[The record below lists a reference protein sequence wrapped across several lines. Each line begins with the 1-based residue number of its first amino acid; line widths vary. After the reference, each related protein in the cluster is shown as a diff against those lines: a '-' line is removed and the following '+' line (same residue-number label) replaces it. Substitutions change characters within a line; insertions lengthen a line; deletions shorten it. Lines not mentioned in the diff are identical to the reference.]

1 MLRAYLRDPVVT
13 LRRLSATVLAAFVGA
28 FLVALPAQG
37 ASVTT
42 VIDGIMYQAD
52 DANIAAGATIVS
64 SGDVAPDLV
73 IPETVNIGGNDYA
86 VTQVANYAFQSKNL
100 DSVHLPSTLRYIQP
114 SAFSNNYL
122 NTITVP
128 GSVGLINTGAFAYNN
143 LTSVNLEHGTYQLAG
158 GVFAYNQLTS
168 VTIPASVTGISGS
181 AFLGNPLG
189 EVTFLG
195 DAPVMGTPNAL
206 GTSGPVVKYHHDVA
220 GFSSPT
226 WTAGGVVYTSELIP
240 AVTVTFDA
248 NGHGTSPMPSTGR
261 PGHSVDAPAA
271 PTASG
276 YTVNGWYTAA
286 SGGAQVAFPYIVTSD
301 TTRPQATPSR

>member
-1 MLRAYLRDPVVT
+1 MLRVYLRDPVVT
-13 LRRLSATVLAAFVGA
+13 LGRLSATVLAAFVGA

-114 SAFSNNYL
+114 YAFSNNYL

-128 GSVGLINTGAFAYNN
+128 GSVGLINTGA
-143 LTSVNLEHGTYQLAG
+143 
-158 GVFAYNQLTS
+158 FAYNQLTS

-276 YTVNGWYTAA
+276 NTFNGWYTAA
-286 SGGAQVAFPYIVTSD
+286 SGGAQVAFPYSVTSD

>member
-1 MLRAYLRDPVVT
+1 VLRVYLRDPVVT
-13 LRRLSATVLAAFVGA
+13 LGRLSATVLAAFVGA

-114 SAFSNNYL
+114 YAFSNNYL

-128 GSVGLINTGAFAYNN
+128 GSVGLINTGA
-143 LTSVNLEHGTYQLAG
+143 
-158 GVFAYNQLTS
+158 FAYNQLTS

-276 YTVNGWYTAA
+276 NTFNGWYTAA
-286 SGGAQVAFPYIVTSD
+286 SGGAQVAFPYSVTSD